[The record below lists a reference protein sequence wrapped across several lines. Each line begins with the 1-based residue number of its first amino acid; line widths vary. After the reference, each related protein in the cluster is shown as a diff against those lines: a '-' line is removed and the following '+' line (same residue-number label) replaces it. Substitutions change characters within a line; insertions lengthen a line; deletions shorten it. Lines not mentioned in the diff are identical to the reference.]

1 MRRLEHFEPLR
12 LCNALGVKHLPA
24 KIVYSDDSRPG
35 ITRKKLR
42 NGWGY
47 WDAKGERITD
57 REEIDRLNAIGLPPA
72 YRDAWFCPKPNGH
85 IQAVGWDEKGR
96 KQYRY
101 HTGFREAQ
109 EAAKYERC
117 ADFGHAL
124 PKLRKAVEADLR
136 KRSLSRERAVAAVIR
151 LLDGGHIRIGNE
163 AYAEANESF
172 GATTLRKRHGEVKG
186 STLKLEYKGKSGKMR
201 TLKITDRSLSSFVKK
216 CQDLD
221 EQHLFAWVD
230 EAGVAHPVTSTDVNC
245 YIRDVTGTDFTA
257 KNFRT
262 WAASVA
268 AFEALA
274 SAERD
279 LSLKTMLEPV
289 VARLGNTPAI
299 ARKSYVHPSLL
310 ALVKQGQSTFR
321 QALRLPRAKR
331 YLSREER
338 GLIAFLEA
346 GGVAPAIVAATAKVT
361 DTDTTA
367 EPAAVHAEAA

>member
-1 MRRLEHFEPLR
+1 MPIR
-12 LCNALGVKHLPA
+12 
-24 KIVYSDDSRPG
+24 IVYSDDSKPG
-35 ITRKKLR
+35 ITRKKMR

-47 WDAKGERITD
+47 FDAKGDRITD
-57 REEIDRLNAIGLPPA
+57 RDEIDRLNTIALPPA

-101 HTGFREAQ
+101 HLGFREAQ

-124 PKLRKAVEADLR
+124 PKIRKAVEADLR
-136 KRSLSRERAVAAVIR
+136 KRSLTRERAVAAVIR

-163 AYAEANESF
+163 AYAAANESF

-186 STLKLEYKGKSGKMR
+186 ATLKLQYKGKSGKMR

-221 EQHLFAWVD
+221 EQHLFAWLD
-230 EAGVAHPVTSTDVNC
+230 DAGVAHPVTSTDVNC
-245 YIRDVTGTDFTA
+245 YIRDVTGTEFTA

-274 SAERD
+274 SAEVD
-279 LSLKTMLEPV
+279 LSLKAMLEPV
-289 VARLGNTPAI
+289 VARLGNTHAI
-299 ARKSYVHPSLL
+299 ARKSYVHPSLI

-321 QALRLPRAKR
+321 KALRLPRAKR
-331 YLSREER
+331 YLSREEC

-346 GGVAPAIVAATAKVT
+346 GTPATAAPIL
-361 DTDTTA
+361 TA
-367 EPAAVHAEAA
+367 RAKAA